1 MLVDSLG
8 RVQRSLRIS
17 VTERCNMRCRYCMPA
32 AGVEGCADEAL
43 LTPVELESLAQ
54 MLVGLGVTR
63 LRVTGGEPLLRRE
76 IVEIVSR
83 LSQLPGVEDLALT
96 TNGLLL
102 ERLAAPLKEAGLVR
116 VNISVDSLDA
126 ARFAEITRTDTL
138 ARVWRGVEQA
148 LHVGFKPVKINVVAL
163 HAINDDE
170 VGGWLELINRLPVH
184 VRFMELMPVGEGARL
199 SAAGHHED
207 LSALEAKL
215 VHTRGLIPASVVGN
229 GPARVWSVPDAQ
241 GTLGFITPVSAPY
254 CGTCSRLR
262 LDATGVLRTCM
273 AFEEGR
279 ALAPMLR
286 AGHLDEL
293 RAAIAAEVH
302 VKPWGHAW
310 REGQETAR
318 SMSRLGG

>member
-32 AGVEGCADEAL
+32 AGVQGCADEAL
-43 LTPVELESLAQ
+43 LTPVELESLAR
-54 MLVGLGVTR
+54 LFVELGVTR

-83 LSQLPGVEDLALT
+83 LSQLPGLQDLALT

-102 ERLAAPLKEAGLVR
+102 DRLAGPLKDAGLAR

-126 ARFAEITRTDTL
+126 RRFAEITRTDTL

-148 LHVGFKPVKINVVAL
+148 LKVGFTPVKINVVAL
-163 HAINDDE
+163 RGLNDDE
-170 VGGWLELINRLPVH
+170 VSCWLDLISRLPVH

-199 SAAGHHED
+199 SAAGHYED

-215 VHTRGLIPASVVGN
+215 LDTRGLIPASVVGN
-229 GPARVWSVPDAQ
+229 GPARVWSLPDAQ

-273 AFEEGR
+273 AFEQGC
-279 ALAPMLR
+279 ALAAMLR
-286 AGHLDEL
+286 AGDIDAL
-293 RAAIAAEVH
+293 RAALATEVY

-310 REGQETAR
+310 REGQETPR

>member
-8 RVQRSLRIS
+8 RIQRSLRIS

-43 LTPVELESLAQ
+43 LTPVEMESLARI
-54 MLVGLGVTR
+54 LVELGVTR

-102 ERLAAPLKEAGLVR
+102 ERLAAPLKDAGLVR

-138 ARVWRGVEQA
+138 VRVWRGVEQA
-148 LHVGFKPVKINVVAL
+148 LQVGFKPVKINVVAL
-163 HAINDDE
+163 HGINNDE
-170 VGGWLELINRLPVH
+170 VSGWLDLINHLPVH

-215 VHTRGLIPASVVGN
+215 VHTHGLIPASVVGN

-262 LDATGVLRTCM
+262 LDATGVLRTLM
-273 AFEEGR
+273 IFALRSRRRSTPSLGVTPGVR
-279 ALAPMLR
+279 AKRPLAPCR
-286 AGHLDEL
+286 A
-293 RAAIAAEVH
+293 
-302 VKPWGHAW
+302 
-310 REGQETAR
+310 
-318 SMSRLGG
+318 